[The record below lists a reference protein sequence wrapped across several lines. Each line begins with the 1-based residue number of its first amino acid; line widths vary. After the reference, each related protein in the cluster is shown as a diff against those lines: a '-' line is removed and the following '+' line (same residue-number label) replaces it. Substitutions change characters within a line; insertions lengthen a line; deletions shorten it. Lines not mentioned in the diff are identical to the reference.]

1 MILTRSSV
9 LLSLC
14 FLNPSS
20 RQKLCSLAATATGCV
35 ADALACCFPVAI
47 LPSLFLSLYLSLIT
61 EPRPTTPLLNCH
73 CFLCINPPCTATA
86 CVILAISIAPPIHPL
101 CSLTISGEGE
111 RALRARNAARRKRSH
126 RAPPLSSHRRAGFT
140 VAPHY
145 ASPLSFEERGKTNAT
160 VGAPLKLV
168 TVVAAVRAAARG
180 SPCRRCHGW
189 SLPSSCALLVEL
201 YLAGTGGVALTNGLV
216 SALEER
222 VLHAIPPNEAIDT
235 VEVSGSNLRKG
246 DLLVIAGATLYAIS
260 NASDE
265 FLVKNVDRVELM
277 AMLGLFGGII
287 SAIQINILERNEL
300 RSIHWSIGTEL
311 PFIGFAVA
319 MFMFYSLVPV
329 LLKYKNVAK
338 KYCPPSVPS
347 EYFQN

>member
-1 MILTRSSV
+1 MTPSHHARREGDVAAAAAVEQNHFRRGRARVASQKRREEEEEPSRSAAVQS
-9 LLSLC
+9 
-14 FLNPSS
+14 PSS
-20 RQKLCSLAATATGCV
+20 WV
-35 ADALACCFPVAI
+35 
-47 LPSLFLSLYLSLIT
+47 
-61 EPRPTTPLLNCH
+61 
-73 CFLCINPPCTATA
+73 
-86 CVILAISIAPPIHPL
+86 
-101 CSLTISGEGE
+101 
-111 RALRARNAARRKRSH
+111 
-126 RAPPLSSHRRAGFT
+126 HRRASLRVT
-140 VAPHY
+140 IE
-145 ASPLSFEERGKTNAT
+145 LRREREDK
-160 VGAPLKLV
+160 
-168 TVVAAVRAAARG
+168 RDSG
-180 SPCRRCHGW
+180 SSIEAGHRRCCRPSRRQGKP
-189 SLPSSCALLVEL
+189 LPPLPRVESSIEL
-201 YLAGTGGVALTNGLV
+201 CTTGGVALTNGLV